1 MEDDLAP
8 VKLVFLGDRMV
19 GKTSLLLRISNDHF
33 TEDENQV
40 VFEFSESI
48 SVDGKNYVVN
58 FWDLDGGLEKRFRS
72 LTFKDTDIFLLCF
85 DISDRASFENIKESW
100 IQEIKSHS
108 PLTPFLLI
116 GNKMDLRSEK
126 KASLVSSKEA
136 WELAQSN
143 GTLYVETSALNR
155 EQISEAVNTAIRIV
169 AKCRLQNTKGR
180 LPRFLKW
187 VKWRQ
192 HR

>member
-126 KASLVSSKEA
+126 
-136 WELAQSN
+136 
-143 GTLYVETSALNR
+143 
-155 EQISEAVNTAIRIV
+155 
-169 AKCRLQNTKGR
+169 
-180 LPRFLKW
+180 
-187 VKWRQ
+187 
-192 HR
+192 